1 VRRARAALLAFA
13 LAFGCTEHAAPPSRR
28 PTTRA
33 ADAHDARDARDA
45 LDDGPPH
52 ALFGCLTGDSAVYA
66 DTRPDA
72 ETGDT
77 AGVWLTFYRLGDD
90 VDGIRVLGA
99 PDRADTV
106 PFLRVQ
112 LSDGDSVA
120 FDVPTAPADA
130 YRDGIDT
137 SRFLGRVTC
146 DRLWGRQ
153 REHRDQPSRM
163 VVYHRVYAEPGSPE
177 PVP

>member
-1 VRRARAALLAFA
+1 VRRACAALLTLT
-13 LAFGCTEHAAPPSRR
+13 LACAEHAATPSRR
-28 PTTRA
+28 TAARA
-33 ADAHDARDARDA
+33 VDSLDA
-45 LDDGPPH
+45 LDGPPH

-66 DTRPDA
+66 DVRPDA
-72 ETGDT
+72 ATGDT
-77 AGVWLTFYRLGDD
+77 AGVWLTFYRLGGD

-99 PDRADTV
+99 PDRTDTV

-120 FDVPTAPADA
+120 FDVPTAPSDA

-153 REHRDQPSRM
+153 REHRDQPSRT